1 MDSKWIMRGFGVEKM
16 NYWRRVDQVALQAAL
31 LLGSWQGRMQAIL
44 QCQWVYGLNSGRP
57 GASRGPGAL
66 GSRLRCVPGSIGARP
81 GCHCD
86 IE

>member
-57 GASRGPGAL
+57 GASKRTWSARIQAALRSGIDRGETWV
-66 GSRLRCVPGSIGARP
+66 SLRY
-81 GCHCD
+81 
-86 IE
+86 